1 MPRISCF
8 CPNIK
13 MEMDGRIII
22 TTPAIIKVMDWA
34 STLFNMLIPI
44 CTVLISLEPVTSKGH
59 IYMFQALIKVYTA
72 MAPMAD
78 FVSGS
83 RMQKMNLR
91 FPQPSIFADSYR
103 EMGNDL

>member
-1 MPRISCF
+1 MKIE
-8 CPNIK
+8 
-13 MEMDGRIII
+13 MEGRIIM

-34 STLFNMLIPI
+34 STLFNMLMPI
-44 CTVLISLEPVTSKGH
+44 CTVLISLDPVTSKGH

-78 FVSGS
+78 LVSGS
-83 RMQKMNLR
+83 RMRKMNLR

-103 EMGNDL
+103 EMGNYL